1 MSQQL
6 QNYEPVQGLPTGAA
20 PGINPDNEFSESSI
34 VLIDQGDA
42 NPVETF
48 SESSIVTLDGDPGI
62 VENFSES
69 SVVTVT

>member
-6 QNYEPVQGLPTGAA
+6 QNYEPLQGLPTGAA

-42 NPVETF
+42 NPIENF
-48 SESSIVTLDGDPGI
+48 SESSIVTLDGNPGPI
-62 VENFSES
+62 ETFSES